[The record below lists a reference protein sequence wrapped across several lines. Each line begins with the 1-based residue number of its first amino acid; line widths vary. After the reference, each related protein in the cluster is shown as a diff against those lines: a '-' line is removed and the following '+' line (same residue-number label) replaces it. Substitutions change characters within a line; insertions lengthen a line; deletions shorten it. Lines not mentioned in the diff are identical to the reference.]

1 MRATGVA
8 IALLAGAAL
17 GLQTACAAN
26 QTSAGQVLLTDSPD
40 TVKGCHF
47 LGQVKG
53 SDPTWGTTAQG
64 LSESQS
70 EIKNQASQLGAD
82 TVFVT
87 SAVGAGGTYGGTS
100 VQGDAYNCRRA
111 AAASPGAK
119 PKANADKPQ

>member
-1 MRATGVA
+1 MKVTGVT

-26 QTSAGQVLLTDSPD
+26 QTPAEQVLLTNNPD
-40 TVKGCHF
+40 EVKGCHF

-53 SDPTWGTTAQG
+53 SDPAWGTTAQG
-64 LSESQS
+64 FSQSQS
-70 EIKNQASQLGAD
+70 EIKKQASQLGAD

-87 SAVGAGGTYGGTS
+87 SALGAGGAYGGAS
-100 VQGDAYNCRRA
+100 VQGDAYNCGRA

-119 PKANADKPQ
+119 PTATTDKPQ